1 MLRSLGTYIS
11 TVLKDVDNEY
21 SSKRL
26 VVLIAMAS
34 LTTAFFS
41 NLFFDHTIE
50 QFIFDGM
57 MYIVIAGLGIVGA
70 EKFSPQTKNRIPND
84 NN

>member
-11 TVLKDVDNEY
+11 TVLKDVDNAY

-26 VVLIAMAS
+26 VVLVAMAS

-41 NLFFDHTIE
+41 NLFFNYTIE

-57 MYIVIAGLGIVGA
+57 MYIVVAGLGIVGA
-70 EKFSPQTKNRIPND
+70 EKFSPQTKNRVTNVD
-84 NN
+84 T